1 MRFRMSE
8 SAPVLGPE
16 RDLLGYGRHAPRVIW
31 PNGAHVVVNLV
42 LVYEEGAEYSIPD
55 GDGRNDS
62 WGEFDLQISP
72 SVRDLGT
79 ETHYEYGS
87 RAGVWRL
94 ARLFDRYKVPVTV
107 AACAVA
113 LQRNP
118 EVVRWITER
127 NHDILG
133 HGLRWSKCWEM
144 AREEEREHLHRA
156 LNLYRDLTGERP
168 LGWNCRSFPSI
179 HTRDLIVEEGG
190 FLYYSDPC
198 NDDIP
203 YFVEVQAKRLLVVP
217 YSKILNDSRYLVS
230 PGYSSPR
237 DFFEDCRSALD
248 FLVDEA
254 AETGGKMITIAVH
267 ARWSGQPNRA
277 MGLRSVLDYALA
289 KPGVHF
295 MRRLDIARYWLD
307 HHTDFGSAK
316 VSDPKI

>member
-1 MRFRMSE
+1 M
-8 SAPVLGPE
+8 PGPE
-16 RDLLGYGRHAPRVIW
+16 RDFIGYGRHAPRVFW
-31 PNGAHVVVNLV
+31 PDGAHVVVNLV

-55 GDGRNDS
+55 GDGRNDN

-118 EVVRWITER
+118 EVVGWIAEH

-144 AREEEREHLHRA
+144 TREEERNDLHRA
-156 LNLYRDLTGERP
+156 LDLYRDLTGDRP

-203 YFVEVQAKRLLVVP
+203 YFVEVHGKRLLVVP
-217 YSKILNDSRYLVS
+217 YSKILTDSRYLVS
-230 PGYSSPR
+230 PGYSSPK

-254 AETGGKMITIAVH
+254 AETGGTMITIAVH

-307 HHTDFGSAK
+307 HHADFASATVSEPK
-316 VSDPKI
+316 V